1 MSTNGAMR
9 LWMKKGFINKD
20 DLGVYLGSTNGP
32 EHWGKRTRLPNVK
45 KTEPMRKA
53 RCNDNQSTN

>member
-1 MSTNGAMR
+1 
-9 LWMKKGFINKD
+9 MKKGFINKD